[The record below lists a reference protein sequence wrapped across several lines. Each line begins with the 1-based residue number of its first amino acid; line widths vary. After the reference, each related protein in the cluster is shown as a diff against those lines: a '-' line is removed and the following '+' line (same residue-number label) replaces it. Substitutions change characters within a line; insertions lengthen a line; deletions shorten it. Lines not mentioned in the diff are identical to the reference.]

1 MEFLNGPFRVTQMN
15 NDIVC
20 ELDYENPYELYSG
33 NIEAFDNAVIIEN
46 NPFIFTSYPIA
57 LVENGKTK
65 NVILPDEITS
75 EGYLKFARVDLKVG
89 DELYILRGDH
99 DSLIRGVEKAVS
111 GTINPEAEVMV
122 FSCFSRELLLDDNF
136 SDEIQCIDEKH
147 ARTVEGTLSFGEFSN
162 RNEEREI
169 RHYAGVCIIT
179 SV

>member
-1 MEFLNGPFRVTQMN
+1 MMDTVATRIQG
-15 NDIVC
+15 DINYIGAC
-20 ELDYENPYELYSG
+20 G
-33 NIEAFDNAVIIEN
+33 
-46 NPFIFTSYPIA
+46 
-57 LVENGKTK
+57 
-65 NVILPDEITS
+65 
-75 EGYLKFARVDLKVG
+75 ARYT
-89 DELYILRGDH
+89 E
-99 DSLIRGVEKAVS
+99 EW